1 MEKDYNEPVATLPWY
16 TIFNVSATMPNNKGI
31 GVIGARLF
39 VPVPA
44 RELYEVVFDI
54 RNFPMWA
61 PGVRHVK
68 VVKGPPGPGM
78 ISEWEVSFLGL
89 RRKISSVLKEAEPP
103 TLLRWTYE
111 GFIRGRGQCVLK
123 DWGDAAL
130 AEFRTEL
137 HTAEPALER
146 LLQTSVARS
155 AATRHLKRT
164 LACLGQVVCGYG
176 GARVGPLEG
185 DF

>member
-1 MEKDYNEPVATLPWY
+1 LVYNL
-16 TIFNVSATMPNNKGI
+16 NVSVTILNKKGT

-39 VPVPA
+39 VSVPA
-44 RELYEVVFDI
+44 WELYEVVLDI
-54 RNFPMWA
+54 RNFPRWA
-61 PGVRHVK
+61 PGIQHVE

-89 RRKISSVLKEAEPP
+89 KRKISSVLKEAERP

-123 DWGDAAL
+123 DWGDIAL
-130 AEFRTEL
+130 AEFRMEL

-146 LLQTSVARS
+146 LLRTPVARS

-164 LACLGQVVCGYG
+164 LACLGQVVSGDG
-176 GARVGPLEG
+176 EARVGPLEG

>member
-1 MEKDYNEPVATLPWY
+1 MKKDYKEPEVTSLWY
-16 TIFNVSATMPNNKGI
+16 TIFNVGATIPNKKSTGL
-31 GVIGARLF
+31 IGARLF

-44 RELYEVVFDI
+44 RELYEIVFDI
-54 RNFPMWA
+54 RNFPQWA
-61 PGVRHVK
+61 PGVRRVE
-68 VVKGPPGPGM
+68 VAKGPPGPGM
-78 ISEWEVSFLGL
+78 VSEWEVSFLGL
-89 RRKISSVLKEAEPP
+89 KRYISSVLKEAEPP

-111 GFIRGRGQCVLK
+111 GFIRGWGQCVLK

-146 LLQTSVARS
+146 LLRTSVARS

-164 LACLGQVVCGYG
+164 LACLGQVVCGDG
-176 GARVGPLEG
+176 RARVGPLEE

>member
-1 MEKDYNEPVATLPWY
+1 LVYNLNVTATIL
-16 TIFNVSATMPNNKGI
+16 NKNST

-39 VPVPA
+39 VPVSA
-44 RELYEVVFDI
+44 REIYEVVLDVHT
-54 RNFPMWA
+54 FPRWA
-61 PGVRHVK
+61 PGVRRVE

-89 RRKISSVLKEAEPP
+89 RRKISSVLEEAEPP

-111 GFIRGRGQCVLK
+111 GLVRGWGQCVLK

-137 HTAEPALER
+137 HLAEPVLER
-146 LLQTSVARS
+146 LMRASAVRS
-155 AATRHLKRT
+155 AATLHLKRSLT
-164 LACLGQVVCGYG
+164 RLGQVVSGNG
-176 GARVGPLEG
+176 RVRVGPIEG
-185 DF
+185 IL

>member
-1 MEKDYNEPVATLPWY
+1 
-16 TIFNVSATMPNNKGI
+16 MPNNEST

-44 RELYEVVFDI
+44 RQLYEVVFDI
-54 RNFPMWA
+54 RNFPNWA
-61 PGVRHVK
+61 PGVRHVE

-78 ISEWEVSFLGL
+78 ISEWEVAFLGL
-89 RRKISSVLKEAEPP
+89 KRKISSVLKEAKPP

-111 GFIRGRGQCVLK
+111 GFIRGQGQCILQ

-130 AEFRTEL
+130 AEFRTQL
-137 HTAEPALER
+137 HTAEPTLEK

-164 LACLGQVVCGYG
+164 LACLGQVVCGEG
-176 GARVGPLEG
+176 QAQVGPLEG

>member
-1 MEKDYNEPVATLPWY
+1 MKKDYKESGATPLWY
-16 TIFNVSATMPNNKGI
+16 TIFNVSETMPNKKSS

-44 RELYEVVFDI
+44 RELYEVVLDI
-54 RNFPMWA
+54 RNFPKWA
-61 PGVRHVK
+61 PGIRRVE

-89 RRKISSVLKEAEPP
+89 KRKISSVLEEAEPP

-111 GFIRGRGQCVLK
+111 GLVRGWGQCVLK

-130 AEFRTEL
+130 AEFCTEL
-137 HTAEPALER
+137 HLAEPLLER
-146 LLQTSVARS
+146 LMRGPAVRN
-155 AATRHLKRT
+155 AAALHLKRS
-164 LACLGQVVCGYG
+164 LACLGQVVSGDDG
-176 GARVGPLEG
+176 GARIGPLE
-185 DF
+185 